1 MDRCREPSSNAG
13 VGSRDNWQGPQLMP
27 PDLRVRASF
36 AAAMDEFRA
45 EGRGVADDP
54 SEIGRYLRH
63 RHEAWLSDVAFQAFI
78 DEERALC
85 LEETPRP
92 VGYVPS
98 TELWWVED
106 ETFLGRI
113 GIRHRLTPALLEI
126 GGHIGY
132 DVRPSAR
139 RRGHAT
145 AMLREALIVARALGI
160 RSALVTCSVDNVGS
174 RMVIK
179 RNAGVLE
186 DQRGE
191 KLRFW
196 VPT

>member
-1 MDRCREPSSNAG
+1 MPD
-13 VGSRDNWQGPQLMP
+13 LLP
-27 PDLRVRASF
+27 PDARLRASF

-45 EGRGVADDP
+45 EGRGTADDH
-54 SEIGRYLRH
+54 SVIGHYLHKRQ
-63 RHEAWLSDVAFQAFI
+63 EAGTSDEAFRAFV
-78 DEERALC
+78 EEVRAQR

-92 VGYVPS
+92 AGFGPA
-98 TELWWVED
+98 TELWWVEGD
-106 ETFLGRI
+106 EFLGRV

-145 AMLREALIVARALGI
+145 AMLREGLIAARGLGI
-160 RSALVTCSVDNVGS
+160 KRALVTCDVGNAGS
-174 RMVIK
+174 RAVIE
-179 RNAGVLE
+179 RNGGVLE
-186 DQRGE
+186 DERSG

-196 VPT
+196 MPGT